1 MKILV
6 TGAAGFIGSHVSTLL
21 LDRGDKVVGLDN
33 LNDYYD
39 VTLKEA
45 RLERLTTRNGFHF
58 IKADLQDRAAME
70 KLFAEH
76 KPQRVIHLAGQ
87 AGVRY
92 SLTNPH
98 SYIDSNLVGF
108 LHILE
113 GCRHNGVEHLVYAS
127 SSSVY
132 GANTEMP
139 FSVHH
144 NVDHPLSLYAA
155 TKKANELM
163 AHTYA
168 HLYRLPVTGL
178 RFFTVYG
185 PWGRPDMSM
194 FMFTDKIIKGEPID
208 VFNMGHH
215 ARDFT
220 YVDDIVQG
228 VVRLCDL
235 VATPNPAWLSDRPDP
250 ATSSAPYRI
259 YNIGNHFPVQLMDY
273 IACIEKAVGKTA
285 KKNMLPM
292 QPGDVPATFADVNDL
307 KADIGFE
314 PKTPIEEGVKRFVA
328 WYQDYY
334 GR

>member
-1 MKILV
+1 MKILL
-6 TGAAGFIGSHVSTLL
+6 TGAAGFIGFHTAKLL
-21 LDRGDKVVGLDN
+21 LDRGDEVIGLDN
-33 LNDYYD
+33 LNAYYD

-45 RLERLTTRNGFHF
+45 RLTQLLPRNGFHF
-58 IKADLQDRAAME
+58 VKASLEDRAAIDRV
-70 KLFAEH
+70 FAEH
-76 KPQRVIHLAGQ
+76 KPQRVINLAAQ
-87 AGVRY
+87 AGVRF

-98 SYIDSNLVGF
+98 QYLDSNIIGF

-132 GANTEMP
+132 GANTDLP
-139 FSVHH
+139 FSVHQ

-194 FMFTDKIIKGEPID
+194 FLFTDKILKGEPID
-208 VFNMGHH
+208 VFNHGHH

-220 YVDDIVQG
+220 FVDDIAQG
-228 VVRLCDL
+228 VVRATDK
-235 VATPNPAWLSDRPDP
+235 VATPNPAWSSDQPDP
-250 ATSSAPYRI
+250 ATSSAPYRL
-259 YNIGNHFPVQLMDY
+259 YNIGNHSPVQLMDY

-285 KKNMLPM
+285 TKNMLPM
-292 QPGDVPATFADVNDL
+292 QPGDVPATFADIEDL

-314 PKTPIEEGVKRFVA
+314 PKMPIEEGVKRFVA
-328 WYQDYY
+328 WYREYY
-334 GR
+334 RR